1 MIRRPPRSTRT
12 DTHFPYT
19 TLVRSPDA
27 EPARR
32 HPRARRS
39 WSGFALLSVADAAL
53 FLIPVASI
61 LFSLTQSGSGPWTHL
76 ASTVLPMYL
85 FNTDVL
91 VAGVGICVPV
101 IAAVPAWLVPLCRFP
116 GRRFLAWALLLPPA

>member
-39 WSGFALLSVADAAL
+39 WSGFALLSVAVAAL

-61 LFSLTQSGSGPWTHL
+61 LFSLTQSGSGTWTHL

-85 FNTDVL
+85 FNTAVL
-91 VAGVGICVPV
+91 VAGVGIGVPV
-101 IAAVPAWLVPLCRFP
+101 IGAGTAWPVTMCRYP
-116 GRRFLAWALLLPPA
+116 DRKSDV